1 MSRGKNPNV
10 GLRKSHRNNTDK
22 VDSLKFEGVLDEPSE
37 SGRTKEERI
46 YDLWSLLGTSIEY
59 DT

>member
-22 VDSLKFEGVLDEPSE
+22 VDSLKFEGALDEPSE

-46 YDLWSLLGTSIEY
+46 YDL
-59 DT
+59 